1 MKPVQMDTSEIQK
14 ILANRIASLELQL
27 ATEQAAR
34 QAIIKYAEELE
45 KKLEK
50 YEKME
55 NAKK

>member
-14 ILANRIASLELQL
+14 ILANRIAGLELQL

-55 NAKK
+55 KR

>member
-55 NAKK
+55 NIKK